1 MNSTELKDL
10 LTVVTALSGLGGVVI
25 GIFKYFNYRSHKD
38 RVDAVGTRF
47 SSVVDSLG
55 SKDEVKRR
63 AAAIM
68 LRRFFDAETEFG
80 VAGTPYANETVNVIA
95 AILREERSSNFQKL
109 LADGL
114 WYARSLRHADLQK
127 TNLQHAYLGARGPNS
142 IDLSGADFFRADLSY
157 ASLKRAVAP
166 GAIFYQA
173 RLAHT
178 VFSGADL
185 SGASFFEADLQGARF
200 ANARLDGADFSGA
213 RNVPRDLAAHIDAQG
228 RWSAEPVAADKTAA
242 QAKGAPLR
250 IFLSRPAQM
259 RAQGMGML
267 ELLKQQLGRL
277 GDIEFV
283 ELPRNDY
290 PTFGALSE
298 VRKLVSGCAGVVVLG
313 LGELEIAQGTW
324 RAGTSD
330 ERAVQGV
337 MWPSPWSQIEAGIA
351 IGLDLPVLLLAAQPL
366 DTGVFA
372 PDADGHFIFRL
383 NNAADLAS
391 GAAQRLLDDWYATAH
406 ERAGS

>member
-47 SSVVDSLG
+47 SSVVDALG

-63 AAAIM
+63 ASAIM
-68 LRRFFDAETEFG
+68 LRRFFDAHTEFG
-80 VAGTPYANETVNVIA
+80 VAGTPYANEAVNVIA

-127 TNLQHAYLGARGPNS
+127 TNLQHAYLGARGDMS

-157 ASLKRAVAP
+157 ASLKRAVAA

-185 SGASFFEADLQGARF
+185 SGASFFEADLEGARF
-200 ANARLDGADFSGA
+200 SGARLDGADFTGA
-213 RNVPRDLAAHIDAQG
+213 RNVPRDVAAHLDAKG
-228 RWSAEPVAADKTAA
+228 RWSAEPVPADPAATPATRV
-242 QAKGAPLR
+242 PLR

-267 ELLKQQLGRL
+267 ELLKQQLCRL
-277 GDIEFV
+277 GDIDFV

-298 VRKLVSGCAGVVVLG
+298 VRKLVSGCAGMVVLG
-313 LGELEIAQGTW
+313 LGELEIAHGTW

-330 ERAVQGV
+330 ERAVQGAGL
-337 MWPSPWSQIEAGIA
+337 PSAWAQIETGIA
-351 IGLDLPVLLLAAQPL
+351 IGLDLPVLLLAAPGL

-372 PDADGHFIFRL
+372 HDADGHAIFRL
-383 NNAADLAS
+383 K
-391 GAAQRLLDDWYATAH
+391 GAAELAAGAEQRLLDDWYATAR
-406 ERAGS
+406 ERASA